1 MADNE
6 AEDAESEASVN
17 HRQLNETTSIEDV
30 DYSDGGNPAV
40 RLKLDVTLAI
50 RHECERLIDDYNSS
64 NRTETEGQIFVLLF
78 SKCDSQLNNNRFTQH
93 CIVLRYLTVGRAG
106 TPHRL
111 VATRTVPAHFLSLD
125 LILAV
130 ISEKSICIFK
140 RMNQMSF
147 F

>member
-64 NRTETEGQIFVLLF
+64 NRTETEGQIFCFVIF
-78 SKCDSQLNNNRFTQH
+78 KMRFTIEQQSIYTALH
-93 CIVLRYLTVGRAG
+93 CPPIFDGWACWNATPAG
-106 TPHRL
+106 SNAYSPCPFFITGFDPSRNF
-111 VATRTVPAHFLSLD
+111 RKID
-125 LILAV
+125 LY
-130 ISEKSICIFK
+130 F
-140 RMNQMSF
+140 
-147 F
+147 